1 MYFQNYRVSKTWL
14 ENSLKSTI
22 SELLLRVNML
32 KGPHTWKIDMR
43 GILSFFFI
51 TLSRND
57 LEKVFF
63 IEI

>member
-32 KGPHTWKIDMR
+32 KGPTH
-43 GILSFFFI
+43 
-51 TLSRND
+51 
-57 LEKVFF
+57 LEN
-63 IEI
+63 